1 MVYMQRGE
9 ALSTHEVKNTGSWD
23 SLMAPRGRSSL
34 IKYLNRTSK
43 GNSLN
48 YCHHHELGGT
58 IYRHLG
64 IESLPE
70 DNSLDDKVG
79 LPLVLKC
86 LRLAIGILPFEEAH
100 ESMLPN
106 LIMPTLDIN
115 IKGPRLLRD
124 LHVYQQAIF
133 LDGIRKK
140 VQSTILQLRN

>member
-1 MVYMQRGE
+1 MQRGE
-9 ALSTHEVKNTGSWD
+9 ALSTQEVKNTGSWD

-43 GNSLN
+43 RNSLN
-48 YCHHHELGGT
+48 YYHHHELEGI
-58 IYRHLG
+58 IYCHLG

-70 DNSLDDKVG
+70 DNSLDGKVS

-86 LRLAIGILPFEEAH
+86 LRLAVGILPFEEAH

-106 LIMPTLDIN
+106 LIMPTLDVH
-115 IKGPRLLRD
+115 IKGPGLLRD

-133 LDGIRKK
+133 LDSIRKK
-140 VQSTILQLRN
+140 VHSTVLQLRH